1 MKVLAIDTT
10 SDRGSLAL
18 LDESHVFEEV
28 VVESVDGFSTILFGE
43 IEALIA
49 RHGLSLSQIDA
60 FAAASGPGSFT
71 GVRVGLTAA
80 KGLAEALGKQ
90 ALGISNLQALATFSR
105 GELRATVIDARRGQV
120 YGAVY
125 NSRLAPV
132 LEETVIKLDE
142 WLASLP
148 AGDLEILSRNL
159 VLPEDVRRR
168 VTLIAQP
175 LAAAMGRIAL
185 GRIQAGEISLPE
197 HLDANYVRQSDAEL
211 FWLDSK

>member
-1 MKVLAIDTT
+1 MDTT

-18 LDESHVFEEV
+18 LDELHVLEEV
-28 VVESVDGFSTILFGE
+28 TVDSVDGFSTILFGE
-43 IEALIA
+43 IQALIA

-90 ALGISNLQALATFSR
+90 AFGVSNLQALATFGR
-105 GELRATVIDARRGQV
+105 GERRATVIDARRGQV

-125 NSRLAPV
+125 DSALVPV
-132 LEETVIKLDE
+132 LEETVSKLDE

-148 AGDLEILSRNL
+148 GENVEILSRNL
-159 VLPEDVRRR
+159 VLPDDVRSR
-168 VTLIAQP
+168 VTMITQP
-175 LAAAMGRIAL
+175 LAASMGRIVL
-185 GRIQAGEISLPE
+185 QRIQAGEVSLPE
-197 HLDANYVRQSDAEL
+197 QMDANYVRRSDAEL
-211 FWLDSK
+211 FWQDSK